1 MSYGSGI
8 ICGHLVID
16 GCLVPVQIKN
26 VHHVPDIPHTLI
38 SPLQLE
44 DNSLDLQW
52 RGGYGIEFYQ
62 GTRLR
67 LYTI

>member
-8 ICGHLVID
+8 IFGHIVI
-16 GCLVPVQIKN
+16 GGRLEPVQIKN
-26 VHHVPDIPHTLI
+26 VHHIPDIPHTLI

-44 DNSLDLQW
+44 DKGLDLQW
-52 RGGYGIEFYQ
+52 SCGYGIKFYQ
-62 GTRLR
+62 GRRLR